1 MFLTDGEPSEDDEKE
16 DATKSKVQLEKLN
29 KLGDVTFFAIGY
41 SQDALSEDG
50 YLNIIENYMKTS
62 TPNIKTNFL
71 PAAGEGDTDPVF
83 NAIENEILNTL
94 QKNTYGVTGVTI
106 TDELSD
112 YADFVTTDPSKVTIA
127 INGKAMTA
135 EEYGKAVSSIA
146 ISERTGEAPAK
157 IVVTFKADYEL
168 KKDAVYSVTFGVKPT
183 DRAYQDYAANTA
195 VNPDDPYGGITGDR
209 GTDAPG
215 NDTSSGKPGFQTNAE
230 ATLQYSVGTS
240 HGTLE
245 YDHPVL
251 QVSVGKVKLTKIV
264 DGTAGD
270 PEDQFLI
277 HMYQGDS
284 SYTSVALKNGEI
296 SPYIPVTKSG
306 VFRIDESVPME
317 YRKAGT
323 FLVVKEAKSG
333 NVADGRLN
341 GTEVTVNPGD
351 DLLIEVHNEFG
362 HKPYFHAAAAVTN
375 YTNGSAEVPFNQEGP
390 VNTSL
395 PESPVA
401 AAVDPGE
408 RRVAIKILEEDER
421 LA

>member
-1 MFLTDGEPSEDDEKE
+1 
-16 DATKSKVQLEKLN
+16 
-29 KLGDVTFFAIGY
+29 
-41 SQDALSEDG
+41 
-50 YLNIIENYMKTS
+50 
-62 TPNIKTNFL
+62 
-71 PAAGEGDTDPVF
+71 
-83 NAIENEILNTL
+83 
-94 QKNTYGVTGVTI
+94 
-106 TDELSD
+106 
-112 YADFVTTDPSKVTIA
+112 
-127 INGKAMTA
+127 
-135 EEYGKAVSSIA
+135 
-146 ISERTGEAPAK
+146 
-157 IVVTFKADYEL
+157 
-168 KKDAVYSVTFGVKPT
+168 
-183 DRAYQDYAANTA
+183 
-195 VNPDDPYGGITGDR
+195 
-209 GTDAPG
+209 
-215 NDTSSGKPGFQTNAE
+215 
-230 ATLQYSVGTS
+230 
-240 HGTLE
+240 
-245 YDHPVL
+245 
-251 QVSVGKVKLTKIV
+251 
-264 DGTAGD
+264 
-270 PEDQFLI
+270 
-277 HMYQGDS
+277 MYQGDS

>member
-1 MFLTDGEPSEDDEKE
+1 M
-16 DATKSKVQLEKLN
+16 
-29 KLGDVTFFAIGY
+29 
-41 SQDALSEDG
+41 
-50 YLNIIENYMKTS
+50 
-62 TPNIKTNFL
+62 
-71 PAAGEGDTDPVF
+71 
-83 NAIENEILNTL
+83 
-94 QKNTYGVTGVTI
+94 
-106 TDELSD
+106 
-112 YADFVTTDPSKVTIA
+112 
-127 INGKAMTA
+127 
-135 EEYGKAVSSIA
+135 
-146 ISERTGEAPAK
+146 
-157 IVVTFKADYEL
+157 
-168 KKDAVYSVTFGVKPT
+168 KKDAVYSVTFGVKLT

-215 NDTSSGKPGFQTNAE
+215 NDTSSGKPGFHTNAE
-230 ATLQYSVGTS
+230 ATLQYYVGTS

-251 QVSVGKVKLTKIV
+251 QVSVGKVRLTKIV
-264 DGTAGD
+264 DGAAGD

-284 SYTSVALKNGEI
+284 SYTSAALKNGEI

-323 FLVVKEAKSG
+323 FLVVKDAKSG

>member
-1 MFLTDGEPSEDDEKE
+1 MYKR
-16 DATKSKVQLEKLN
+16 Q
-29 KLGDVTFFAIGY
+29 
-41 SQDALSEDG
+41 
-50 YLNIIENYMKTS
+50 
-62 TPNIKTNFL
+62 
-71 PAAGEGDTDPVF
+71 
-83 NAIENEILNTL
+83 
-94 QKNTYGVTGVTI
+94 
-106 TDELSD
+106 
-112 YADFVTTDPSKVTIA
+112 
-127 INGKAMTA
+127 
-135 EEYGKAVSSIA
+135 
-146 ISERTGEAPAK
+146 
-157 IVVTFKADYEL
+157 
-168 KKDAVYSVTFGVKPT
+168 VYSVTFGVKPT